1 VDGNLIKVCAQLGV
15 YIIAMGGWVQGF
27 SASQFSPPYSNDQYV
42 CRCLPLIHNND
53 SASRSVGLRNQA
65 FEVHHKMCELRT
77 YVQALHDHIT
87 FFKELFDGQTDT
99 VAAWFNRVGR
109 DVSVALADQVRIF
122 ITTNKTKYDRKY
134 IQDLETFEQM
144 LRTNPTHAVR
154 SDVIIMLQAD
164 NRAMNR
170 ELRGLLSFFS
180 WLFGMADEIAEQHE
194 ELKRDVWLQFKEFP
208 FKELSQR
215 LRSGVMRGAVNSLDS
230 EHSFKSLWSCWN
242 VLEEFVKTEN
252 EVQQSTFDTVFA
264 ADIEAI
270 DDEKLTDLEKKIT
283 CAFVCT
289 KDFADMM
296 YVFHTFN
303 THRCLQTQIENGDQR
318 FSLTEFIKQ
327 NAVFDIFAIY
337 TVIDNLRIEKM
348 LDEISRTIK
357 GFFKALDKLQQQ
369 ANTSFVG
376 WLQSKWVL
384 MPIAVGVVI
393 VKVVQYFWMKDS
405 SATSSSS
412 SSSSSL
418 FSARVDSSD
427 GNRKGY
433 TV

>member
-15 YIIAMGGWVQGF
+15 CIIAMGGWAQGF
-27 SASQFSPPYSNDQYV
+27 SVTQFSPPYSNDQYV
-42 CRCLPLIHNND
+42 CRCLPLVHDND
-53 SASRSVGLRNQA
+53 STSRSVGLRNQA
-65 FEVHHKMCELRT
+65 FAVHHKMCELRT
-77 YVQALHDHIT
+77 YVQALHNHIT
-87 FFKELFDGQTDT
+87 FFKELFEGQTAT
-99 VAAWFNRVGR
+99 VAAWFNHVGR

-134 IQDLETFEQM
+134 IQDLETFEQT
-144 LRTNPTHAVR
+144 LRTNPTHAIR
-154 SDVIIMLQAD
+154 SDVIVLLQAD
-164 NRAMNR
+164 NRAMSR

-180 WLFGMADEIAEQHE
+180 WLFGMAGSVAEQHE
-194 ELKRDVWLQFKEFP
+194 ELQQDVWVQFKEFP
-208 FKELSQR
+208 FKELGQR
-215 LRSGVMRGAVNSLDS
+215 LHSGVMRDAVISLNS
-230 EHSFKSLWSCWN
+230 EHSFESLWSCWN

-252 EVQQSTFDTVFA
+252 DDPQGAFDTVFA
-264 ADIEAI
+264 ADIAVT
-270 DDEKLTDLEKKIT
+270 DDGKLTDLEKKIT
-283 CAFVCT
+283 CAFVCA
-289 KDFADMM
+289 KDFADMI

-303 THRCLQTQIENGDQR
+303 TYRCLQAQIGNENQR
-318 FSLTEFIKQ
+318 FSLAEFIKQ

-337 TVIDNLRIEKM
+337 TMIDNLRIEKM

-393 VKVVQYFWMKDS
+393 VKIVQYFWVKDS

-418 FSARVDSSD
+418 FSARVDGSD
-427 GNRKGY
+427 DNKKGY
-433 TV
+433 TI